1 MRNLLSLAIALA
13 LPFAASAD
21 DQRCMV
27 SFSGAQHDV
36 CENRV
41 YSDAVDLDVLLSTRS
56 VQDSS
61 LRIVK
66 FDGPI
71 LGEQRQAL
79 ELLGA
84 SIVGYAPYNAF
95 IVRMPASLDTDAM
108 RIEGVVWSGPMLP
121 ALKVDPNIF
130 AELRQGNIAR
140 ELGVDSLSI
149 ALDGVASRNAVL
161 GTLSSIASLS
171 GIEVFEVAGEQ
182 RATARYSGGAVGL
195 RSAVEAL
202 ALRDDVLSVGFRKP
216 MQAFNSQGHWL
227 HQGNVNAQHPIWDKG
242 IYGCGQIVG
251 ELDTGLYVGNVAFND
266 PSQTLAISVCN
277 SGPSCAAIAANNDH
291 RKVVAYYKWSGA
303 SGGSWADGHGHGTH
317 VAGSIMGNDNGVNPG
332 QDCSTLAAP
341 NGASNLV
348 GMAPYA
354 KLVMQ
359 EAGSGLDYLNDY
371 NGTTYHAVDTA
382 YQNGARIHSNSW
394 GGGCTNQFG
403 LCVSGC
409 TVPYDEFSRDADRV
423 AKDRGD
429 VLVVFAAG
437 NDATACPSGNNVGSP
452 GNSKNVLSIAATGRG
467 TAGNNMAGFSSRG
480 PALDSRTKP
489 DLGAQGNGIVSA
501 SRSANGTTSMSGT
514 SMATPTASGLAA
526 LVRDYL
532 AQGYYPSGMKTASDA
547 ITAPSG
553 ALLKAILTAGAVK
566 MTGSGAGANPGQAQ
580 GFGRILLDDS
590 LYFDGDASHL
600 FIHDDEDGLGLGA
613 VDEHSLLVSA
623 GAPLTVVLTWTDA
636 AGAINASP
644 ATVNSLRLEV
654 EAPNGDVWTQKL
666 PAAYNVNNANPT
678 QDTGTSNY
686 DNLNN
691 LHRIRLDTPQAG
703 LYQIRVRG
711 INVPQGPQSYA
722 LAAVGDFTVDV
733 GPTYNVGGQVSGA
746 VGPGLSLK
754 LNNGTDLPIVG
765 NGAYTFPNVLP
776 DGASYTVSVTSL
788 PVSQTCQ
795 VANGSGTIN
804 GADVTNVDV
813 TCITVPSYTVG
824 GTASGVAAAGL
835 VLQLNGGGDLPVSA
849 DGNFTFAGVL
859 IGGTPYAVTIAAQP
873 AGQECVVANGSGTVT
888 NANVTDVAVTC
899 ITIPTYSVGG
909 TANGTGGPGLML
921 KLNGG
926 TPLAVGGDVAFTFPD
941 ELFDGES
948 YVVSVGTAPAGKNC
962 SVAYGSGSIVGAD
975 VTNVEVNCADIPPQ
989 PYLVG
994 GSISGLAGTVVLQL
1008 NGGLTVTRSTNGR
1021 YNFVPGVSTGETY
1034 EVTVSTQPAGQLCT
1048 VANAT
1053 GTMAHAPVSDVN
1065 VSCITQPT
1073 EPEIFADGFEM

>member
-1 MRNLLSLAIALA
+1 
-13 LPFAASAD
+13 
-21 DQRCMV
+21 
-27 SFSGAQHDV
+27 
-36 CENRV
+36 
-41 YSDAVDLDVLLSTRS
+41 
-56 VQDSS
+56 
-61 LRIVK
+61 
-66 FDGPI
+66 
-71 LGEQRQAL
+71 
-79 ELLGA
+79 
-84 SIVGYAPYNAF
+84 
-95 IVRMPASLDTDAM
+95 
-108 RIEGVVWSGPMLP
+108 
-121 ALKVDPNIF
+121 
-130 AELRQGNIAR
+130 
-140 ELGVDSLSI
+140 
-149 ALDGVASRNAVL
+149 
-161 GTLSSIASLS
+161 
-171 GIEVFEVAGEQ
+171 
-182 RATARYSGGAVGL
+182 
-195 RSAVEAL
+195 
-202 ALRDDVLSVGFRKP
+202 
-216 MQAFNSQGHWL
+216 
-227 HQGNVNAQHPIWDKG
+227 
-242 IYGCGQIVG
+242 
-251 ELDTGLYVGNVAFND
+251 
-266 PSQTLAISVCN
+266 
-277 SGPSCAAIAANNDH
+277 
-291 RKVVAYYKWSGA
+291 
-303 SGGSWADGHGHGTH
+303 
-317 VAGSIMGNDNGVNPG
+317 
-332 QDCSTLAAP
+332 
-341 NGASNLV
+341 
-348 GMAPYA
+348 
-354 KLVMQ
+354 
-359 EAGSGLDYLNDY
+359 
-371 NGTTYHAVDTA
+371 
-382 YQNGARIHSNSW
+382 
-394 GGGCTNQFG
+394 
-403 LCVSGC
+403 
-409 TVPYDEFSRDADRV
+409 
-423 AKDRGD
+423 
-429 VLVVFAAG
+429 
-437 NDATACPSGNNVGSP
+437 
-452 GNSKNVLSIAATGRG
+452 
-467 TAGNNMAGFSSRG
+467 
-480 PALDSRTKP
+480 
-489 DLGAQGNGIVSA
+489 
-501 SRSANGTTSMSGT
+501 
-514 SMATPTASGLAA
+514 MATPTASGLAA

-532 AQGYYPSGMKTASDA
+532 AQGYYPSGTKTASDA

-566 MTGSGAGANPGQAQ
+566 MTGTGAGTNPGQAQ
-580 GFGRILLDDS
+580 GFGRILLQDS

-754 LNNGTDLPIVG
+754 LNNGADLPIAG
-765 NGAYTFPNVLP
+765 DGAYTFPNVLP

-804 GADVTNVDV
+804 GADVTNVNV

-926 TPLAVGGDVAFTFPD
+926 TPLAVGGDGAFTFPD

-948 YVVSVGTAPAGKNC
+948 YVVNVGTAPAGKNC
-962 SVAYGSGSIVGAD
+962 SIAYGSGSIAGAN

-994 GSISGLAGTVVLQL
+994 GRISGLAGTVVLQL
-1008 NGGLTVTRSTNGR
+1008 NGALTLTRGTNGN

-1065 VSCITQPT
+1065 VSCTTQPT